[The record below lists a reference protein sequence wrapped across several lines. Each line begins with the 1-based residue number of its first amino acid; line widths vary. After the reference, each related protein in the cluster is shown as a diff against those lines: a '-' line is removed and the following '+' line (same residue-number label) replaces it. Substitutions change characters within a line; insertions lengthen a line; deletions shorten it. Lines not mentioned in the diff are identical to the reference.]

1 MKIALALSGGGHR
14 ASSFHLGVLRFLA
27 EKQLIENV
35 EVVSSTSGGSIL
47 VAQLFHLDTDSSDGE
62 GSEQALVWPTSEQLL
77 TLVMAQTE
85 AKIVDESLENGFIR
99 RMFRPSNWFKFG
111 HRANLMAEVIK
122 KRWGISA
129 QMKDL
134 PMRPS
139 WVINGA
145 ANITGSRWF
154 VQKDKA
160 GHKMGSHD
168 IGFADAGDFSIAD
181 AVALSAAYPG
191 VIGPY
196 RLDSQNYNWDYA
208 QNGEDNQ
215 SLLQSKKGLYLSDG
229 GLYDNLG
236 IEPLF
241 NLEQSSLVYSNTD
254 YLVVSDAGNGLKR
267 QRLAPVWRP
276 LLRTI
281 RLINVINQQVRAL
294 RLRTLVSFFDNNPSQ
309 GLYIPIGTSFC
320 QWKEDREIKG
330 EVIPQAL
337 LDYRFLSLAEVTI
350 AKNSPTSLASLSSE
364 QFERLVRHGYESA
377 MMQFSITQFAI
388 KSL

>member
-27 EKQLIENV
+27 EKKLIENV
-35 EVVSSTSGGSIL
+35 EVISSTSGGSIL
-47 VAQLFHLDTDSSDGE
+47 VAQLFHSHNVNE
-62 GSEQALVWPTSEQLL
+62 EAEQGLAWPTSEQLL
-77 TLVMAQTE
+77 TLVMPQAE
-85 AKIVDESLENGFIR
+85 AKIVDESLENGFIK
-99 RMFRPSNWFKFG
+99 RMFRPRNWAKFG

-122 KRWGISA
+122 KRWGVSA

-134 PMRPS
+134 PMKPS
-139 WVINGA
+139 WIINGA
-145 ANITGSRWF
+145 TNVTGSRWF
-154 VQKDKA
+154 VQKDNA
-160 GHKMGSHD
+160 GHKMGSYD
-168 IGFADAGDFSIAD
+168 IGSADASDFPIAD

-196 RLDSQNYNWDYA
+196 RLESQNYDWHYA
-208 QNGEDNQ
+208 QNDEDNQ

-254 YLVVSDAGNGLKR
+254 YLVVSDAGNGLRR

-276 LLRTI
+276 LLRTV

-294 RLRTLVSFFDNNPSQ
+294 RLRTLLSFFDNNPSQ
-309 GLYIPIGTSFC
+309 GLYIPIGLSFC
-320 QWKEDREIKG
+320 QWQKDQENKG
-330 EVIPQAL
+330 QNIPQAL
-337 LDYRFLSLAEVTI
+337 LDYPFLSLAEVVI
-350 AKNSPTSLASLSSE
+350 AKNCPTSLASLSAE

-377 MMQFSITQFAI
+377 MMQFSL
-388 KSL
+388 KSSESVLVQ

>member
-1 MKIALALSGGGHR
+1 
-14 ASSFHLGVLRFLA
+14 
-27 EKQLIENV
+27 
-35 EVVSSTSGGSIL
+35 
-47 VAQLFHLDTDSSDGE
+47 
-62 GSEQALVWPTSEQLL
+62 
-77 TLVMAQTE
+77 
-85 AKIVDESLENGFIR
+85 
-99 RMFRPSNWFKFG
+99 
-111 HRANLMAEVIK
+111 
-122 KRWGISA
+122 
-129 QMKDL
+129 
-134 PMRPS
+134 
-139 WVINGA
+139 
-145 ANITGSRWF
+145 
-154 VQKDKA
+154 
-160 GHKMGSHD
+160 
-168 IGFADAGDFSIAD
+168 
-181 AVALSAAYPG
+181 
-191 VIGPY
+191 
-196 RLDSQNYNWDYA
+196 
-208 QNGEDNQ
+208 
-215 SLLQSKKGLYLSDG
+215 LQSKKGLYLSDG

-377 MMQFSITQFAI
+377 MMQFSITQFSI